1 MSDSQLSVQVL
12 KERTYAVVRGMIWV
26 DANKFEHMSVT
37 ISNGEVVE
45 ISNEDMWTCGIMLM
59 NWLLSLLNSTVAACQ
74 RKKAGNHRHKHSIWS
89 LRLSWNDSLC
99 V

>member
-12 KERTYAVVRGMIWV
+12 KERTCAVVRGMIWV

-37 ISNGEVVE
+37 RSNGEVVE
-45 ISNEDMWTCGIMLM
+45 ISNEDMRTCGIVLM

-74 RKKAGNHRHKHSIWS
+74 GK
-89 LRLSWNDSLC
+89 RLETIGINTVSDHCGSPEMILC